1 VLSHAPM
8 DISEKMKTTHVTFV
22 MLLVLLALELLLKN
36 VPAAM
41 DYTILTDN
49 VSITAQLDISETAIH
64 GIVTNVDPTALLVI
78 AVEAQSTNVVLVMK
92 EDTYMVMNV
101 LLSAQPDITKKNPI
115 TPVKHVTLP
124 VPLVKTLM
132 NVLLALKDFT

>member
-1 VLSHAPM
+1 
-8 DISEKMKTTHVTFV
+8 
-22 MLLVLLALELLLKN
+22 
-36 VPAAM
+36 
-41 DYTILTDN
+41 
-49 VSITAQLDISETAIH
+49 
-64 GIVTNVDPTALLVI
+64 VDPTALLVI

-101 LLSAQPDITKKNPI
+101 LLSALPDIMKKNPT
-115 TPVKHVTLP
+115 TPDKHVTLP